1 MSEKS
6 LTQVKKQLENMEKV
20 ARSSIQSCLACM
32 AEPLLRSIYG
42 LGAAGAT
49 AEPHKNGFRRNTPHT
64 TPPYGLSL
72 RWQVYK
78 KSAKLSQQF
87 SFFRP

>member
-1 MSEKS
+1 MSEQSQKKVGKS
-6 LTQVKKQLENMEKV
+6 VKKTLENMEKV

-49 AEPHKNGFRRNTPHT
+49 AEPHKNGLRGN
-64 TPPYGLSL
+64 TPPYHAPL
-72 RWQVYK
+72 W
-78 KSAKLSQQF
+78 SALG
-87 SFFRP
+87 